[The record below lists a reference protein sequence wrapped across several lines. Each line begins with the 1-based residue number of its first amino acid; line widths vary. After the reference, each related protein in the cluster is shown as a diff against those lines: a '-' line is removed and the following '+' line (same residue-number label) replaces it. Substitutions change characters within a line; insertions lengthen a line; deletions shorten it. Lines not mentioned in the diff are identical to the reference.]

1 MKISKRQ
8 LKSLISEAVEFEDN
22 FDENTGEPKN
32 PKGFSIYIKNRENNK
47 IAKEKV
53 NTALRNIGKALNEKF
68 NNKDIGAIV
77 SQSLVSTIKM
87 TPPDQ
92 SNRIMFT
99 LYQLGETTTQTA
111 PEEEKDDHNE
121 RLQKM
126 IDMTNNP
133 EEAEFFRKQ
142 MR

>member
-1 MKISKRQ
+1 MKLTRKQ
-8 LKSLISEAVEFEDN
+8 LKNLISEAVEFENN
-22 FDENTGEPKN
+22 FDENTGEPIN
-32 PKGFSIYIKNRENNK
+32 TKGFSIYIKNPKNNQAAKKK
-47 IAKEKV
+47 INA
-53 NTALRNIGKALNEKF
+53 ALRNIAGTLNKKF

-77 SQSLVSTIKM
+77 TQSVVSTIQK

-99 LYQLGETTTQTA
+99 LYQLGEDNTQTTTA
-111 PEEEKDDHNE
+111 SENDDHNE

-126 IDMTNNP
+126 IDLTDNQ